1 MPESALIGEEPIGQD
16 DKLIH
21 KALSELSPAIL
32 KLSKAARAHHAPYQ
46 TRAPSMITGSS
57 FALLLLLVITTA
69 RLWVRGHRSRAFGA
83 DDYAIIPGALGCM
96 AYLSLVIAQET
107 AGCLGKNI
115 YHCTYQEFRWF
126 YELAHYCF
134 PLFYFTVFCV
144 KISITLANRRITGM
158 TSKNWQIAHWV
169 YLALLGCLMPICV
182 LLNIFPCSPIA
193 TYFTLQSIA
202 RVPDPKTIR
211 CLNQDAISLATRYSH
226 IVTDWLLLPVP
237 LIIIYR
243 LQMPVG
249 RKIRLMLVFCLGF
262 ISSAASIVRNVL
274 VTRQTN
280 QFDVTCEFL

>member
-1 MPESALIGEEPIGQD
+1 MEASITESAVLPILSEEVFHTRPLQNCIAHHLCSGFCLLPHRCFDLSHHLYRQIGIIVQLHLQLTDMPESALIGEEPIGQD

-126 YELAHYCF
+126 YEVCYVFAHC
-134 PLFYFTVFCV
+134 
-144 KISITLANRRITGM
+144 M
-158 TSKNWQIAHWV
+158 
-169 YLALLGCLMPICV
+169 
-182 LLNIFPCSPIA
+182 
-193 TYFTLQSIA
+193 
-202 RVPDPKTIR
+202 
-211 CLNQDAISLATRYSH
+211 
-226 IVTDWLLLPVP
+226 
-237 LIIIYR
+237 
-243 LQMPVG
+243 
-249 RKIRLMLVFCLGF
+249 
-262 ISSAASIVRNVL
+262 
-274 VTRQTN
+274 
-280 QFDVTCEFL
+280 